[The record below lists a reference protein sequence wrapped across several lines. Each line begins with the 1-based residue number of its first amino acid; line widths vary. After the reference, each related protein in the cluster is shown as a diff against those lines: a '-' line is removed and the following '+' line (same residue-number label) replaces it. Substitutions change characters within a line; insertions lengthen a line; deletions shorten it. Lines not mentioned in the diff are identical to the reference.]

1 MRQQSALQ
9 AQSSGSVPQP
19 HPHREMWARVK
30 EFDGDD
36 DKYEGM
42 IERIA
47 QGTDAPNLNN
57 AVLSNVDKKY
67 ALEDGE
73 SETAVRDAVDELNKN
88 PVAEN
93 FKLDMA
99 DTVTRGALL
108 KGLAPIAEVQKHV
121 MEDWAR
127 LNSYAHMRAEVV
139 DLLRA
144 EAALLMPMDV
154 DGACMSGPKGQGNT
168 KGKGKSDDTK
178 GQGKAKDKGKKG
190 EETRVC
196 HKCNKPGHLREDC
209 AVYKKR
215 MAENMTRQPQ
225 FKERQLQCK
234 AR

>member
-121 MEDWAR
+121 MKDSETEF
-127 LNSYAHMRAEVV
+127 LCAHESRSGGSSSCGSRALDAHGCRRSLHEW
-139 DLLRA
+139 
-144 EAALLMPMDV
+144 PQ
-154 DGACMSGPKGQGNT
+154 GKGQHER
-168 KGKGKSDDTK
+168 KRQVRRYKRP
-178 GQGKAKDKGKKG
+178 GQSQGQ
-190 EETRVC
+190 
-196 HKCNKPGHLREDC
+196 
-209 AVYKKR
+209 
-215 MAENMTRQPQ
+215 RQ
-225 FKERQLQCK
+225 EG
-234 AR
+234 